1 MTEEGGDSNDIR
13 SSYDEIDEEDE
24 LFRSDYLVILSS
36 HVKKYIESIF
46 TDESIH
52 YVKDAHSDI
61 CEEIELSDGTFNYK
75 PIVDE
80 CEIPKIGSEYS
91 TIDKC
96 IEMYS
101 KYTEKSGF
109 TIRKSTQ
116 EKLKSGI
123 PSRKYLLC
131 NKEGLPKGVNKDTMS
146 EETRENQIRTGS
158 IIRTRCLARA
168 KIKLN
173 VTHTTYVLYEFEEAH
188 NHTFVPK
195 AYRNLTKKRKQLS
208 HPEQIFVQQLGSTSI
223 GATRA
228 HHLYVSTHGG
238 YESVN
243 STETEYRNHQRDL
256 NAHIGD
262 GDAQMLITKLTNRKM
277 HVDNFSFEY
286 VVENSQLSALFW
298 ADEMSEYN
306 YKEFGDTISFD
317 ATFRTNKYN
326 MVFVPFTGI
335 DNHRKCV
342 TFGAGML
349 SNETTLSYKWL
360 LTCFLKAF
368 KKQPRLVVTDQDPAM
383 RNAIASICS
392 KVLDNG
398 TFRRRLHHLVWSLY
412 IDPDEFEKKWHLL
425 IEEFDLKENKWL
437 SDMYNIRNR
446 WIPAY
451 FKDVELCGLMRTTSR
466 SMSENSFFLNF
477 TIGGSTLIKFMMCF
491 EAAMER
497 QRHRQEILDDS
508 TMQKIPRFKTKL
520 PIERYA
526 QKKYTKTMF
535 TYIQEEINSAVYDC
549 HQISETLENGIET
562 VTIKEIRDIKVNT
575 SRKKYN
581 FGETSVQNKRNQTK
595 KELRFKVS
603 TDKSDGSVLCSCM
616 NFARFGFLC
625 RHIFC
630 VLKGNG
636 VEVIPDKYILKRWK
650 RDILPPHIRRKKQ
663 MFGFEGGRYMEC
675 STTVYSAVKYCL
687 NLLVK
692 DEGKLIEFVE
702 NIKRL
707 KTEVEERNPNAK
719 PLSKIEMFNHVLGV
733 EKPVVNT
740 VNNPE
745 PCSNK
750 GNASGGQRKKSEIEK
765 LREHLKKHRRLCKKC
780 VKYRRHDSRNCTK
793 KPDEMPTD
801 SDSTVVSD

>member
-1 MTEEGGDSNDIR
+1 YGYIRNHKKTVKNGQAWTRESEE
-13 SSYDEIDEEDE
+13 Y
-24 LFRSDYLVILSS
+24 
-36 HVKKYIESIF
+36 KK
-46 TDESIH
+46 
-52 YVKDAHSDI
+52 K
-61 CEEIELSDGTFNYK
+61 
-75 PIVDE
+75 
-80 CEIPKIGSEYS
+80 PKIQSRSQKCQALNLWKGSQLWKDSHGLILAYLF
-91 TIDKC
+91 DKL
-96 IEMYS
+96 ELAAV
-101 KYTEKSGF
+101 
-109 TIRKSTQ
+109 
-116 EKLKSGI
+116 KLNLSF
-123 PSRKYLLC
+123 
-131 NKEGLPKGVNKDTMS
+131 
-146 EETRENQIRTGS
+146 
-158 IIRTRCLARA
+158 CLA
-168 KIKLN
+168 
-173 VTHTTYVLYEFEEAH
+173 EA
-188 NHTFVPK
+188 
-195 AYRNLTKKRKQLS
+195 S
-208 HPEQIFVQQLGSTSI
+208 
-223 GATRA
+223 
-228 HHLYVSTHGG
+228 
-238 YESVN
+238 
-243 STETEYRNHQRDL
+243 
-256 NAHIGD
+256 
-262 GDAQMLITKLTNRKM
+262 
-277 HVDNFSFEY
+277 
-286 VVENSQLSALFW
+286 LSAHFW
-298 ADEMSEYN
+298 ADEMSKYN
-306 YKEFGDTISFD
+306 YKEFGDY

-335 DNHRKCV
+335 DNHKKCV

-349 SNETTLSYKWL
+349 SNETRKSYKWL

-368 KKQPRLVVTDQDPAM
+368 HKQPRLVVTDQDPAM
-383 RNAIASICS
+383 RNAIASVFNESTHRLCMWHITNKLPLKICS

-466 SMSENSFFLNF
+466 SESENSFFSNF
-477 TIGGSTLIKFMMCF
+477 TSGGSTLINFMMCF

-535 TYIQEEINSAVYDC
+535 TLIQEEINSAVYDC
-549 HQISETLENGIET
+549 HQISESLENGIET
-562 VTIKEIRDIKVNT
+562 VTIKEIREIKVNT

-636 VEVIPDKYILKRWK
+636 LEVIPDKYILKRWT
-650 RDILPPHIRRKKQ
+650 RDLLPPHIRRKKQ

-675 STTVYSAVKYCL
+675 SATVYSAVEYCL
-687 NLLVK
+687 NLLAK

-702 NIKRL
+702 NVKRL
-707 KTEVEERNPNAK
+707 KTEVEEANPNAK
-719 PLSKIEMFNHVLGV
+719 QLSKIEMFNLVLRV
-733 EKPVVNT
+733 EKPEVNT
-740 VNNPE
+740 VKNPK
-745 PCSNK
+745 PCGNK

-765 LREHLKKHRRLCKKC
+765 LREHMKKHMRLCKKC
-780 VKYRRHDSRNCTK
+780 EKYRRHDSRNYPK
-793 KPDEMPTD
+793 KPDEKPTD
-801 SDSTVVSD
+801 SDSTVVCYLNKRPYPFVDIEAFYRTYGRGEESSPAATIPNITIANPSEAANVA

>member
-1 MTEEGGDSNDIR
+1 
-13 SSYDEIDEEDE
+13 
-24 LFRSDYLVILSS
+24 
-36 HVKKYIESIF
+36 
-46 TDESIH
+46 
-52 YVKDAHSDI
+52 
-61 CEEIELSDGTFNYK
+61 
-75 PIVDE
+75 
-80 CEIPKIGSEYS
+80 
-91 TIDKC
+91 
-96 IEMYS
+96 
-101 KYTEKSGF
+101 
-109 TIRKSTQ
+109 
-116 EKLKSGI
+116 
-123 PSRKYLLC
+123 
-131 NKEGLPKGVNKDTMS
+131 
-146 EETRENQIRTGS
+146 
-158 IIRTRCLARA
+158 
-168 KIKLN
+168 
-173 VTHTTYVLYEFEEAH
+173 
-188 NHTFVPK
+188 
-195 AYRNLTKKRKQLS
+195 
-208 HPEQIFVQQLGSTSI
+208 
-223 GATRA
+223 
-228 HHLYVSTHGG
+228 
-238 YESVN
+238 
-243 STETEYRNHQRDL
+243 
-256 NAHIGD
+256 
-262 GDAQMLITKLTNRKM
+262 
-277 HVDNFSFEY
+277 
-286 VVENSQLSALFW
+286 
-298 ADEMSEYN
+298 
-306 YKEFGDTISFD
+306 
-317 ATFRTNKYN
+317 

-383 RNAIASICS
+383 RNAIASVFNESTHRLCMWHITNKLPLKICS

-466 SMSENSFFLNF
+466 SESENSFFSNF
-477 TIGGSTLIKFMMCF
+477 TTGGSTLIKFMMCF

-603 TDKSDGSVLCSCM
+603 TDKSDGSVLRSCM
-616 NFARFGFLC
+616 NFVRFGFLC

-636 VEVIPDKYILKRWK
+636 VEVIPDMYILKRWK

-663 MFGFEGGRYMEC
+663 MLGFEGGRYMKF
-675 STTVYSAVKYCL
+675 SATVYSAVEYCL
-687 NLLVK
+687 NLLAK
-692 DEGKLIEFVE
+692 DEGKLMEFVE
-702 NIKRL
+702 NVKRL
-707 KTEVEERNPNAK
+707 KTEVEEANPNAK
-719 PLSKIEMFNHVLGV
+719 QLSKREMFNLVLGV
-733 EKPVVNT
+733 EKPEVNT
-740 VNNPE
+740 VKNPE

-750 GNASGGQRKKSEIEK
+750 GNALGGQRKKSKIEK
-765 LREHLKKHRRLCKKC
+765 LREHLKKHMRLCKKC
-780 VKYRRHDSRNCTK
+780 VKYRRHDSRNYTK
-793 KPDEMPTD
+793 KPDEIPTY
-801 SDSTVVSD
+801 SDSTVVRTGTPDDNCEENDNDQVCYLNKRPYPFEDAEAFYRTYGRGEESSPAATVPDITIRTLQNGLQFFILHL

>member
-13 SSYDEIDEEDE
+13 STYDEIDEEDE
-24 LFRSDYLVILSS
+24 VFRSDY
-36 HVKKYIESIF
+36 
-46 TDESIH
+46 TDIDSMH
-52 YVKDAHSDI
+52 YVKDADSDI

-75 PIVDE
+75 PLVDE
-80 CEIPKIGSEYS
+80 SEKPKIGSEYS

-96 IEMYS
+96 IEMYA
-101 KYTEKSGF
+101 KYAEKSRF

-123 PSRKYLLC
+123 PVRKYLLC
-131 NKEGLPKGVNKDTMS
+131 NKEGLPKGVNKDTMI
-146 EETRENQIRTGS
+146 EETSENQIRTGS
-158 IIRTRCLARA
+158 IIRTGCLARA
-168 KIKLN
+168 KFKIN
-173 VTHTTYVLYEFEEAH
+173 VTHTGYVLYEFEEAH

-195 AYRNLTKKRKQLS
+195 AYRNLTKKRKQMS
-208 HPEQIFVQQLGSTSI
+208 HPEQIFVQQLGSTI
-223 GATRA
+223 IEATRA
-228 HHLYVSTHGG
+228 HHLYASTHGG
-238 YESVN
+238 YELVN
-243 STETEYRNHQRDL
+243 ATETEYQNHKRDL
-256 NAHIGD
+256 NVHIGD
-262 GDAQMLITKLTNRKM
+262 GDSQI
-277 HVDNFSFEY
+277 
-286 VVENSQLSALFW
+286 QLSALFW
-298 ADEMSEYN
+298 ADEMSKYN

-342 TFGAGML
+342 TFGVGML
-349 SNETTLSYKWL
+349 SNETTKSYKWL
-360 LTCFLKAF
+360 LTSFLMAF
-368 KKQPRLVVTDQDPAM
+368 HKQPRLVVTDQDPAM
-383 RNAIASICS
+383 RNAIAFVFNESTHRLYFVQS
-392 KVLDNG
+392 TDN
-398 TFRRRLHHLVWSLY
+398 R
-412 IDPDEFEKKWHLL
+412 
-425 IEEFDLKENKWL
+425 ENKWL

-466 SMSENSFFLNF
+466 SESENSFFSNF
-477 TIGGSTLIKFMMCF
+477 TSGGSTLINFMMCF

-535 TYIQEEINSAVYDC
+535 TLIQERINSLFYDC
-549 HQISETLENGIET
+549 HRLAESLDNGIET
-562 VTIKEIRDIKVNT
+562 VTIKEIREIKVNT

-603 TDKSDGSVLCSCM
+603 TDKSDGLVICSCM

-636 VEVIPDKYILKRWK
+636 VEIIPDKYILKRWK
-650 RDILPPHIRRKKQ
+650 RDILPPHIRRKRQ

-675 STTVYSAVKYCL
+675 SATVYSAVEYCL
-687 NLLVK
+687 NLLAK

-702 NIKRL
+702 NVKRL
-707 KTEVEERNPNAK
+707 KTEVEEANPNAK
-719 PLSKIEMFNHVLGV
+719 QLSKKEMFNLVLGV
-733 EKPVVNT
+733 EKPEVNT
-740 VNNPE
+740 VKNPE

-765 LREHLKKHRRLCKKC
+765 LREHMKKHRRLCKKC
-780 VKYRRHDSRNCTK
+780 VKYRRHDSRNCPK
-793 KPDEMPTD
+793 KPDEIPTD

>member
-1 MTEEGGDSNDIR
+1 MDIASISCPVCGLAVELVNHIFFACQERFFIRCVTGGILFLR
-13 SSYDEIDEEDE
+13 SLLVMRIGDLELPQQEHLWSVYSLRRRSLFEDM
-24 LFRSDYLVILSS
+24 
-36 HVKKYIESIF
+36 ESR
-46 TDESIH
+46 IH
-52 YVKDAHSDI
+52 YVKDADSDI

-80 CEIPKIGSEYS
+80 SEKPKIGSEYS

-96 IEMYS
+96 IEMYA
-101 KYTEKSGF
+101 KYAEKSGF

-123 PSRKYLLC
+123 P
-131 NKEGLPKGVNKDTMS
+131 
-146 EETRENQIRTGS
+146 
-158 IIRTRCLARA
+158 AR
-168 KIKLN
+168 
-173 VTHTTYVLYEFEEAH
+173 YVLYEFEEAH

-195 AYRNLTKKRKQLS
+195 AYRNLTKKRKQMS

-223 GATRA
+223 GPTRA
-228 HHLYVSTHGG
+228 HHLYASTHGTIWSL
-238 YESVN
+238 YLSLALTITESVSPLVLN
-243 STETEYRNHQRDL
+243 S
-256 NAHIGD
+256 G
-262 GDAQMLITKLTNRKM
+262 
-277 HVDNFSFEY
+277 
-286 VVENSQLSALFW
+286 
-298 ADEMSEYN
+298 
-306 YKEFGDTISFD
+306 KEEIAIDFVYIDPHTGFVCGYI
-317 ATFRTNKYN
+317 TNK
-326 MVFVPFTGI
+326 
-335 DNHRKCV
+335 
-342 TFGAGML
+342 
-349 SNETTLSYKWL
+349 L
-360 LTCFLKAF
+360 LLK
-368 KKQPRLVVTDQDPAM
+368 
-383 RNAIASICS
+383 ICS

-466 SMSENSFFLNF
+466 SESENSFFSNF
-477 TIGGSTLIKFMMCF
+477 TSGGSTLINFMMCF

-535 TYIQEEINSAVYDC
+535 TLIQEEINSAVYDC
-549 HQISETLENGIET
+549 HQISESLENGIET
-562 VTIKEIRDIKVNT
+562 VTIKEIREIKVNT

-603 TDKSDGSVLCSCM
+603 TDKSDGSVICSCM

-650 RDILPPHIRRKKQ
+650 RDILPPHIRRKRQ

-675 STTVYSAVKYCL
+675 SATVYSAVEYCL
-687 NLLVK
+687 NLLAK

-702 NIKRL
+702 NVKRL
-707 KTEVEERNPNAK
+707 KTEVEEANPNAK
-719 PLSKIEMFNHVLGV
+719 QLSKKEMFNLVLGV
-733 EKPVVNT
+733 EKPEVNT
-740 VNNPE
+740 VKNPE

-765 LREHLKKHRRLCKKC
+765 LREHMKKHRRLCKKC

-793 KPDEMPTD
+793 KPDEIPTD

>member
-13 SSYDEIDEEDE
+13 STYDEIDEEDE
-24 LFRSDYLVILSS
+24 VFRSDY
-36 HVKKYIESIF
+36 
-46 TDESIH
+46 TDIDSIH
-52 YVKDAHSDI
+52 YVKDADSDI

-75 PIVDE
+75 PIEVN
-80 CEIPKIGSEYS
+80 
-91 TIDKC
+91 T
-96 IEMYS
+96 
-101 KYTEKSGF
+101 
-109 TIRKSTQ
+109 R
-116 EKLKSGI
+116 KLKSGI
-123 PSRKYLLC
+123 PARKYLLC

-146 EETRENQIRTGS
+146 EETSENHIKTGS
-158 IIRTRCLARA
+158 IIRTRCLARDKF
-168 KIKLN
+168 KIN
-173 VTHTTYVLYEFEEAH
+173 VTHTGYVLYEFEEAH

-195 AYRNLTKKRKQLS
+195 AYRNLTKKRKQMS

-223 GATRA
+223 GPTRA
-228 HHLYVSTHGG
+228 HHLYASTHGG

-243 STETEYRNHQRDL
+243 ATETEYRNHQRDL

-262 GDAQMLITKLTNRKM
+262 GDAQMLITKMNNRKE

-298 ADEMSEYN
+298 ADEMSKYN

-342 TFGAGML
+342 TFGAATKG
-349 SNETTLSYKWL
+349 EGD
-360 LTCFLKAF
+360 CF
-368 KKQPRLVVTDQDPAM
+368 VTDQDPAM
-383 RNAIASICS
+383 RNAIASVFNES
-392 KVLDNG
+392 THRLYLVQSTDN
-398 TFRRRLHHLVWSLY
+398 R
-412 IDPDEFEKKWHLL
+412 
-425 IEEFDLKENKWL
+425 ENKWL

-466 SMSENSFFLNF
+466 SESENSFFSNF
-477 TIGGSTLIKFMMCF
+477 TSGGSTLINFMMCF

-526 QKKYTKTMF
+526 QKKYTKTKF
-535 TYIQEEINSAVYDC
+535 TLIQERINSLFYDC
-549 HQISETLENGIET
+549 HRLAES
-562 VTIKEIRDIKVNT
+562 
-575 SRKKYN
+575 
-581 FGETSVQNKRNQTK
+581 
-595 KELRFKVS
+595 VS
-603 TDKSDGSVLCSCM
+603 TDKSDGSVICSCM

-636 VEVIPDKYILKRWK
+636 VEIIPDKYILKRWK
-650 RDILPPHIRRKKQ
+650 RDILPPHIRRKRQ

-675 STTVYSAVKYCL
+675 SATVYSAVEYCL
-687 NLLVK
+687 NLLAK
-692 DEGKLIEFVE
+692 DEGKLNEFVK
-702 NIKRL
+702 NVKRL
-707 KTEVEERNPNAK
+707 KTEVKEANPNAK
-719 PLSKIEMFNHVLGV
+719 QLSKKEMFNLVLGV
-733 EKPVVNT
+733 EKPEVNT
-740 VNNPE
+740 VKNPE

-765 LREHLKKHRRLCKKC
+765 LREHMKKHRRLCKKC
-780 VKYRRHDSRNCTK
+780 VKYRRHDSRNCPK
-793 KPDEMPTD
+793 KPDEIPTD